1 MKQVTLTLLTLLALA
16 AFAGCGTST
25 EDVWGGYTEGEVKD
39 ILKDDQ
45 FKEEILRTAPPS
57 PRGPIHLLYPSDEEL
72 DDADL
77 KKVTVQGEENWE
89 YRDEPNE
96 FCIYVAK
103 DPETDSY
110 ITQIGPCIA
119 D

>member
-1 MKQVTLTLLTLLALA
+1 MKQVTLTLLTVLALV

-25 EDVWGGYTEGEVKD
+25 EDVWGGYTEGEAKD

-72 DDADL
+72 DEAEL
-77 KKVTVQGEENWE
+77 NKVTLQGVENWE
-89 YRDEPNE
+89 YRDDPNE
-96 FCIYVAK
+96 FCMYVRE
-103 DPETDSY
+103 DPSIDSY
-110 ITQIGPCIA
+110 ETFIGPCVA